1 MNKLA
6 VFLKSPS
13 ARSFAIKTLAKR
25 NLSYETHSGKAFKD
39 MSRSELLTHINSL
52 KRKKDPTLLPESHER
67 RMKRLMR

>member
-25 NLSYETHSGKAFKD
+25 NLSYENHSEKAFKD
-39 MSRSELLTHINSL
+39 MSRNELLAHINYL
-52 KRKKDPTLLPESHER
+52 KRKKDPTLRLESPEQ
-67 RMKRLMR
+67 RMKRLNK